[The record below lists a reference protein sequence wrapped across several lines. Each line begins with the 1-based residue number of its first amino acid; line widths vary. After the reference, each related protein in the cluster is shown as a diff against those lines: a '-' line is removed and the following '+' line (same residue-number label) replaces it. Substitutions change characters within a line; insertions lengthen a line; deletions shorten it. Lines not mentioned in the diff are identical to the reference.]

1 MDEEKISDLD
11 LRLAKLLTVVLESE
25 DELFAFFAGSRYSL
39 LLLMRVLLI
48 CEEHSSL
55 SKEECLRIG
64 RDMRSRTHR
73 QNFIDEA
80 IRRGFFAKEP
90 SASDARQVMIYPTDK
105 TRQLFKILKHVKFV
119 PIPVAMA
126 RYHPHSAQKLVA
138 VISRLFLTK

>member
-1 MDEEKISDLD
+1 MERERLSELD

-39 LLLMRVLLI
+39 LLLSRIILI
-48 CEEHSSL
+48 CEEQSSL

-90 SASDARQVMIYPTDK
+90 SAEDARQVLIYPTDK
-105 TRQLFKILKHVKFV
+105 TKQLFKEW
-119 PIPVAMA
+119 ASA
-126 RYHPHSAQKLVA
+126 YHQIRRST
-138 VISRLFLTK
+138 FGGD

>member
-25 DELFAFFAGSRYSL
+25 DELFSFFAGSRYSL
-39 LLLMRVLLI
+39 LLLMRMLLI

-90 SASDARQVMIYPTDK
+90 SSADARQVMIYPTDRTK
-105 TRQLFKILKHVKFV
+105 QLFKEW
-119 PIPVAMA
+119 ASA
-126 RYHPHSAQKLVA
+126 YHQVRRST
-138 VISRLFLTK
+138 FGGD

>member
-1 MDEEKISDLD
+1 MPTPKKSTDLD
-11 LRLAKLLTVVLESE
+11 VRLAKLLTVVLESE
-25 DELFAFFAGSRYSL
+25 DELFSFFAASRYGL

-48 CEEHSSL
+48 CEERSSL

-90 SASDARQVMIYPTDK
+90 SPEDARRVIIYPTEK
-105 TRQLFKILKHVKFV
+105 TKLLFKEW
-119 PIPVAMA
+119 ANT
-126 RYHPHSAQKLVA
+126 YHQVRRSA
-138 VISRLFLTK
+138 FGGD

>member
-1 MDEEKISDLD
+1 MSNSEKIDDLD
-11 LRLAKLLTVVLESE
+11 VRLAKLLTVVLESE
-25 DELFAFFAGSRYSL
+25 DELLSFFAASRYSM

-48 CEEHSSL
+48 CEERASL

-90 SASDARQVMIYPTDK
+90 STEDARQVLIYPTEK
-105 TRQLFKILKHVKFV
+105 TKRLFKEW
-119 PIPVAMA
+119 AA
-126 RYHPHSAQKLVA
+126 AYHQTRRSA
-138 VISRLFLTK
+138 FGGD

>member
-55 SKEECLRIG
+55 SKEEC
-64 RDMRSRTHR
+64 
-73 QNFIDEA
+73 
-80 IRRGFFAKEP
+80 
-90 SASDARQVMIYPTDK
+90 
-105 TRQLFKILKHVKFV
+105 
-119 PIPVAMA
+119 
-126 RYHPHSAQKLVA
+126 
-138 VISRLFLTK
+138 

>member
-1 MDEEKISDLD
+1 MDKTDLD
-11 LRLAKLLTVVLESE
+11 LDVRLAKLLTVVLESE
-25 DELFAFFAGSRYSL
+25 DELFSFFASSRYSL

-48 CEEHSSL
+48 CEERSAL

-90 SASDARQVMIYPTDK
+90 SSDDARQVLIYPTEK
-105 TRQLFKILKHVKFV
+105 TKLLFKEW
-119 PIPVAMA
+119 ASA
-126 RYHPHSAQKLVA
+126 YHQVRRSA
-138 VISRLFLTK
+138 FGGD